1 MALAN
6 LRYINVLNNNNNN
19 NNTVAHT
26 RLPSEGSGAVPV
38 LCSQPAGDVSHK
50 PGSRLPSLSA
60 RAAVTP
66 ATLNRAA
73 TSFAAW

>member
-1 MALAN
+1 VALAN
-6 LRYINVLNNNNNN
+6 LRYINVLNNNNN